1 MTKLTF
7 NKFINSRKT
16 FLTAYKNVDHKIL
29 TGTNNILISVPHC
42 VQQVRLGKHKAQE
55 LGSLPIALF
64 LQKQTNCFLI
74 AKTKCNNDDVNFDE
88 NSSYKNSIRRLIK
101 EHNIKFILDLHGLA
115 SFRECDINLGT
126 HLGNNIKNDIELF
139 NQLDNDLKN
148 NGFQVSIDQPFMAN
162 AKTIS
167 SCMAKEFKH
176 IWSLQ
181 IEINSKITN
190 KKENFNLNY
199 KLLEELNE
207 WITKINTKNTLSN

>member
-42 VQQVRLGKHKAQE
+42 VQQVRLGKHKPQE

-126 HLGNNIKNDIELF
+126 HLGDNIKNDIELF
-139 NQLDNDLKN
+139 NQLDNNLKN
-148 NGFQVSIDQPFMAN
+148 NGFQVSIDQPFMAS

-199 KLLEELNE
+199 KLLEVLNE
-207 WITKINTKNTLSN
+207 WITKINIKNTLSN